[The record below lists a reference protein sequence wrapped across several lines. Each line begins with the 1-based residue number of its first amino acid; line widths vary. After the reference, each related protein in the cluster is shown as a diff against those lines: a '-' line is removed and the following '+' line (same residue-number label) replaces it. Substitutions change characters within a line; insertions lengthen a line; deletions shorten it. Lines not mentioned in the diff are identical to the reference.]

1 MHTARSC
8 KPPVVGIW
16 DGMAWSWDRM
26 SLYQDQIEIMIAA
39 RKTA

>member
-1 MHTARSC
+1 
-8 KPPVVGIW
+8 
-16 DGMAWSWDRM
+16 MAWSWDRM